1 MGRNSRTF
9 HRRQLPFLWHR
20 ELYGRWNARPR
31 QTDTGSHTA
40 NRQMQRGPIPETG
53 GKEQE
58 TQQELTT
65 LHWQYNIRQNAVNST
80 NDIANLSTTFTPK
93 HWENGSNCQSNANKC
108 FMLKSNQTINFKL
121 QLCNLWKLKYL
132 KIYTAQLWSTPT

>member
-20 ELYGRWNARPR
+20 ELHGRWNARPR

-58 TQQELTT
+58 TQQELT
-65 LHWQYNIRQNAVNST
+65 QYIDSITSA
-80 NDIANLSTTFTPK
+80 IL
-93 HWENGSNCQSNANKC
+93 
-108 FMLKSNQTINFKL
+108 LKECS
-121 QLCNLWKLKYL
+121 
-132 KIYTAQLWSTPT
+132 